1 MACGTGQ
8 LGGITMSYGPL
19 PSGILVQIQ
28 FILIMAR
35 EFKDVMD
42 YRPEEGRQRTDLKLE
57 SMGHI

>member
-8 LGGITMSYGPL
+8 LRGIMMSYGAL